1 MSTSWIFLNRVFNIS
16 LLLWYTKLYQISYKA
31 LYGWYLNLKY
41 VMYLQCIWHSYSRNH
56 YFASCIFNFL
66 ALIHDI
72 NSISILHYI
81 SLITTHLNI
90 QRWDAFLAH
99 LSFCIIMIFKYF
111 FFIQISF
118 LDLCTSFG
126 DWFSIYDLIW
136 LRGFMLYTR

>member
-1 MSTSWIFLNRVFNIS
+1 MDNSLFTSLSF
-16 LLLWYTKLYQISYKA
+16 
-31 LYGWYLNLKY
+31 YLNLKY

-99 LSFCIIMIFKYF
+99 LSFCIILIFKYF

-126 DWFSIYDLIW
+126 DWFSICDLIW
-136 LRGFMLYTR
+136 LRGFMLYTRWNISEYQTSWFHFPQKSF